1 MTTDELILY
10 VILVGCVLLFLV
22 RFLKAKAIMNE
33 AMSHVVAKH
42 VHEIKT
48 EMHGE
53 MFYWFDQ
60 TTDQFY
66 AQGKTMEECVV
77 QLKQVYPG
85 HVFLYT
91 TVANQQY
98 LLVGPDFEPILVDDG
113 RTLTKKDF
121 E

>member
-1 MTTDELILY
+1 MTIDELFLY
-10 VILVGCVLLFLV
+10 AVLVLVLINVLAKYL
-22 RFLKAKAIMNE
+22 RSKAIMHE
-33 AMSHVVAKH
+33 AISNVVAKH

-48 EMHGE
+48 EMHGDI
-53 MFYWFDQ
+53 FYWFDQ

-98 LLVGPDFEPILVDDG
+98 LLVGPDFEPSLVDDG
-113 RTLTKKDF
+113 RSLTKKDF